1 VNITDRAS
9 KAEIITAACELTDS
23 QAETIDRL
31 RQQQTVLAVA
41 LAALTAWLVIS

>member
-1 VNITDRAS
+1 MNITDRAS

-31 RQQQTVLAVA
+31 RQQQSVLAVA
-41 LAALTAWLVIS
+41 LAVLAAWLLIN